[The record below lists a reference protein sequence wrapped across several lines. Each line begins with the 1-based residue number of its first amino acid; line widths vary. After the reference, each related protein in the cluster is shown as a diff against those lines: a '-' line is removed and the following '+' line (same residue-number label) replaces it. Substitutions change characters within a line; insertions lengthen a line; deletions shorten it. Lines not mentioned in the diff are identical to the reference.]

1 MGVFCFVYLCYNKLI
16 YCPSTQTYQFINLKG
31 GEKMFNDLSTSSRHK
46 GFTLIELL
54 VVIAIIGL
62 LSTLA
67 VVALT
72 SARTK
77 ARDSKRTADMKQL
90 QTAMEM
96 FFSTNNT
103 YKPTGCATAG
113 TKVSA
118 CAGTG
123 AAGLADFMGGIA
135 NFKDPTGTGVCANP
149 ATAVCDYAFGAVAT
163 ANTYLVNFWL
173 EGATGDLAAGAHKL
187 TEAGIQ

>member
-1 MGVFCFVYLCYNKLI
+1 MFKNK
-16 YCPSTQTYQFINLKG
+16 
-31 GEKMFNDLSTSSRHK
+31 K

-72 SARTK
+72 SARKK
-77 ARDSKRTADMKQL
+77 ARDSKRVADMKQL

-103 YKPTGCATAG
+103 YKPTGCAGANTA
-113 TKVSA
+113 VSA
-118 CAGTG
+118 CTGTG
-123 AAGLADFMGGIA
+123 AAGLADFIGGIA
-135 NFKDPTGTGVCANP
+135 NLKDPSADP
-149 ATAVCDYAFGAVAT
+149 ATLCTHTTGGGGACTPSSPCNYAFTVA
-163 ANTYLVNFWL
+163 ANESNYTVAFCL
-173 EGATGDLAAGAHKL
+173 EGATGDLTAGKHIL
-187 TEAGIQ
+187 TATGIQ

>member
-1 MGVFCFVYLCYNKLI
+1 VKNVLKNK
-16 YCPSTQTYQFINLKG
+16 
-31 GEKMFNDLSTSSRHK
+31 K

-67 VVALT
+67 VVSLT
-72 SARTK
+72 SARKK
-77 ARDSKRTADMKQL
+77 ARDSKRVADMKQL

-96 FFSTNNT
+96 FYNTYGT
-103 YKPTGCATAG
+103 YKPSGCATAG

-118 CAGTG
+118 CTGTG
-123 AAGLADFMGGIA
+123 AAGLADFMAGIA
-135 NFKDPTGTGVCANP
+135 NFKDPVGTGACSNP
-149 ATAVCDYAFGAVAT
+149 ATGVCDYAFGTDAT
-163 ANTYLVNFWL
+163 ATSYLVNFWL
-173 EGATGDLAAGAHKL
+173 EGATGDLSSGAHKL